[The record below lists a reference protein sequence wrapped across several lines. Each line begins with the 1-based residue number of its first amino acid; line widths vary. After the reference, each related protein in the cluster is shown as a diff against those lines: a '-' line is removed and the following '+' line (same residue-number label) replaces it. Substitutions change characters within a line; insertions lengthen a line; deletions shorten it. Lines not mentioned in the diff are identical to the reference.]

1 MFTQLLLALVAGLVT
16 GLLIAWY
23 RRSTSEN

>member
-1 MFTQLLLALVAGLVT
+1 MFTQLLLSLVAGLVT

-23 RRSTSEN
+23 RRSTKEE